1 MNIALADVDIG
12 NDPLLQLLLEGGDG
26 DAGPDAGWDHVVVL
40 QPPVRVAALSQR
52 FLRVEVLPIPDA
64 TIGCLPCSVRVI
76 A

>member
-1 MNIALADVDIG
+1 MKISLADVDIG

-26 DAGPDAGWDHVVVL
+26 DAGPDAGWDPVVVL
-40 QPPVRVAALSQR
+40 EPPVRVAALSQR